1 MEFSI
6 KVRMP
11 KITIFLL
18 FSNFPFSYKD
28 SNQKVLMS
36 DMLTTTSELIPT
48 ANVYS
53 RHRILYKSTHA
64 GNRDMFAVPGSPG
77 VGSGQFPINIL
88 LKKPL
93 GICFREPRGRIRA
106 ISCDFLLITRK
117 NLLPGAPGPDLENFL
132 FIFY

>member
-1 MEFSI
+1 
-6 KVRMP
+6 
-11 KITIFLL
+11 
-18 FSNFPFSYKD
+18 
-28 SNQKVLMS
+28 MS

-88 LKKPL
+88 LRNNQGFAP
-93 GICFREPRGRIRA
+93 GR
-106 ISCDFLLITRK
+106 
-117 NLLPGAPGPDLENFL
+117 PGAGSGQFL
-132 FIFY
+132 VMFH

>member
-1 MEFSI
+1 
-6 KVRMP
+6 MP
-11 KITIFLL
+11 KIAIFLL

-53 RHRILYKSTHA
+53 RNRILYKSTHA

-77 VGSGQFPINIL
+77 VGCGQFPINIL
-88 LKKPL
+88 FKKT
-93 GICFREPRGRIRA
+93 IR
-106 ISCDFLLITRK
+106 
-117 NLLPGAPGPDLENFL
+117 NLLPGAPGPDRAISSFSINNQKEFAPGSPGAGSGEFPIHFL
-132 FIFY
+132 LRND